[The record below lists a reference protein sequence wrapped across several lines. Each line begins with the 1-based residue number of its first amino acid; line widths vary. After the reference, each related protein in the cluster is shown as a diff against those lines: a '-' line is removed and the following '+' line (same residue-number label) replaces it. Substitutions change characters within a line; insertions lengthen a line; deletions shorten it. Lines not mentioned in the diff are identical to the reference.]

1 MELNV
6 LISKLAENLKDIK
19 QHDADYCYISVEE
32 TEAII
37 EFLEQLKIIQENN
50 LGI

>member
-1 MELNV
+1 MELKV

-50 LGI
+50 LEI